1 MIDVVIVPGSASRIL
16 LRPIVNYANAC
27 NLVRATLETPQ
38 KSPEARNPQPRRPK
52 KKKEKK
58 RKEISAMHR
67 PRGSLSGK
75 PESQKTNGRDPIS
88 TIEAFQGLNRA

>member
-1 MIDVVIVPGSASRIL
+1 VQPGQGNPGNTPEVPRSPKSSAK
-16 LRPIVNYANAC
+16 
-27 NLVRATLETPQ
+27 T
-38 KSPEARNPQPRRPK
+38 PK